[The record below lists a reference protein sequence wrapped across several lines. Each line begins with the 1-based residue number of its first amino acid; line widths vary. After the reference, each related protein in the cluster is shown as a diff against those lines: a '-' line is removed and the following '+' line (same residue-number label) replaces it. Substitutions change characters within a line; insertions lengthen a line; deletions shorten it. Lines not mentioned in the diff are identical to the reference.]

1 MMFVKEVKIQMV
13 SDIRD
18 LKQLKP
24 DRFEKN

>member
-1 MMFVKEVKIQMV
+1 MMFVKEVKIQLV
-13 SDIRD
+13 LDIRD